1 MSHDYKSSSPITS
14 TSTRCFTAVSLNEH
28 AINMFPRKLMYFL
41 SSESLAQAMRMRS
54 RGLSGPLATSS
65 TSKQAATL
73 QGGPVRAAPGGGA
86 RGENVARG
94 GAVPVPGRLPGFAAR
109 RKGVLEPDPPVL
121 LPKPSAPVTGTNTS
135 LGRGCT
141 KTVARTKHLPPPLKL
156 ATNNVAPLADP
167 ETASSA
173 PTTPWQLPCSTSSPH
188 PPPDQLAKF
197 PHNNDVTKMFKTQQP
212 STPTQPKY
220 PQDLV
225 TSTTRQSRSEN
236 QQGNGSL
243 ELAFK
248 ESASATSP
256 MAVSPQSNSETSDLS
271 SLKSL
276 IQVFTTEHLM
286 GFMMIRL
293 LVEMWIDISYD
304 IISFLSENILLTN

>member
-1 MSHDYKSSSPITS
+1 
-14 TSTRCFTAVSLNEH
+14 
-28 AINMFPRKLMYFL
+28 
-41 SSESLAQAMRMRS
+41 MRMRS

-65 TSKQAATL
+65 NGKQAATL
-73 QGGPVRAAPGGGA
+73 QGGPVRAAPGAAGNPGA

-94 GAVPVPGRLPGFAAR
+94 GAVPLPGRLPGFAAR

-121 LPKPSAPVTGTNTS
+121 LPKPSGAPVTGTNTS

-212 STPTQPKY
+212 STPTQPKC

-225 TSTTRQSRSEN
+225 ISTTRQSRSEN

-271 SLKSL
+271 SLKSI

-293 LVEMWIDISYD
+293 LVEMWIY
-304 IISFLSENILLTN
+304 ISFLSENISLTN